1 MKISPR
7 SINEIFNIK
16 PLPETP
22 QPVNILQSPTSQYV
36 PNTLL
41 PLQTNQG
48 QQPYINSQYPPFST
62 IQQPQ
67 YQPPFSTIQQ
77 PPYSQPF
84 SPIQQTPYSQPFSS
98 IQQTPYSQ
106 PFPPIQQTY
115 NPHIFNPPIDDISLE
130 VEPLDLQIPI
140 PGYEPNPP
148 INAENA
154 DGLKRVLSQY
164 VTKVP
169 QEFEDYG
176 IDVILEESSQPPPED
191 AFCHNCKS
199 KKVDT
204 DLDGFPGEYCSDE
217 CRKAAVSESAICT
230 QCNESPQV
238 SNSQF
243 CGWKSCRNPY
253 YKETETNPSSLWS
266 PTNYIDQ
273 TPNQQSLINPRSD
286 QICINCKG
294 ENALVGSDF
303 CSDGCEVI
311 IKTMVP
317 CLLRLSSDGQ
327 KYKDI
332 TNQFIAA
339 WKHPGK
345 TPPEVA
351 DIWKIFC
358 SENLNT
364 RYNMYRNE
372 VENQRKFAGK
382 FFGKGEGKRKMSA
395 GNEQR
400 RFHGTKT
407 SCYIGLTSGDV
418 CNGPTCSVCC
428 IIREGYKL
436 RYANTT
442 YQRFGRGIYF
452 SGTSS
457 KSDDYNE
464 GSLKYS
470 QGSKYKVMILNKVVV
485 GQGYQL
491 TKNSMNLTE
500 PPAGFD
506 SILGEPSD
514 TGNLNYDEIVVYR
527 EESSIPQYLIV
538 YKV

>member
-1 MKISPR
+1 M
-7 SINEIFNIK
+7 
-16 PLPETP
+16 
-22 QPVNILQSPTSQYV
+22 
-36 PNTLL
+36 
-41 PLQTNQG
+41 
-48 QQPYINSQYPPFST
+48 
-62 IQQPQ
+62 
-67 YQPPFSTIQQ
+67 
-77 PPYSQPF
+77 
-84 SPIQQTPYSQPFSS
+84 
-98 IQQTPYSQ
+98 
-106 PFPPIQQTY
+106 
-115 NPHIFNPPIDDISLE
+115 
-130 VEPLDLQIPI
+130 
-140 PGYEPNPP
+140 
-148 INAENA
+148 A
-154 DGLKRVLSQY
+154 
-164 VTKVP
+164 
-169 QEFEDYG
+169 
-176 IDVILEESSQPPPED
+176 
-191 AFCHNCKS
+191 
-199 KKVDT
+199 
-204 DLDGFPGEYCSDE
+204 
-217 CRKAAVSESAICT
+217 
-230 QCNESPQV
+230 
-238 SNSQF
+238 
-243 CGWKSCRNPY
+243 
-253 YKETETNPSSLWS
+253 
-266 PTNYIDQ
+266 
-273 TPNQQSLINPRSD
+273 
-286 QICINCKG
+286 
-294 ENALVGSDF
+294 
-303 CSDGCEVI
+303 
-311 IKTMVP
+311 P
-317 CLLRLSSDGQ
+317 CLLRLPSDGQ

-407 SCYIGLTSGDV
+407 
-418 CNGPTCSVCC
+418 
-428 IIREGYKL
+428 EGYKL

>member
-1 MKISPR
+1 M
-7 SINEIFNIK
+7 
-16 PLPETP
+16 
-22 QPVNILQSPTSQYV
+22 
-36 PNTLL
+36 
-41 PLQTNQG
+41 
-48 QQPYINSQYPPFST
+48 
-62 IQQPQ
+62 
-67 YQPPFSTIQQ
+67 
-77 PPYSQPF
+77 
-84 SPIQQTPYSQPFSS
+84 
-98 IQQTPYSQ
+98 
-106 PFPPIQQTY
+106 
-115 NPHIFNPPIDDISLE
+115 
-130 VEPLDLQIPI
+130 
-140 PGYEPNPP
+140 
-148 INAENA
+148 A
-154 DGLKRVLSQY
+154 
-164 VTKVP
+164 
-169 QEFEDYG
+169 
-176 IDVILEESSQPPPED
+176 
-191 AFCHNCKS
+191 
-199 KKVDT
+199 
-204 DLDGFPGEYCSDE
+204 
-217 CRKAAVSESAICT
+217 
-230 QCNESPQV
+230 
-238 SNSQF
+238 
-243 CGWKSCRNPY
+243 
-253 YKETETNPSSLWS
+253 
-266 PTNYIDQ
+266 
-273 TPNQQSLINPRSD
+273 
-286 QICINCKG
+286 
-294 ENALVGSDF
+294 
-303 CSDGCEVI
+303 
-311 IKTMVP
+311 P
-317 CLLRLSSDGQ
+317 CLLRLPSDGQ